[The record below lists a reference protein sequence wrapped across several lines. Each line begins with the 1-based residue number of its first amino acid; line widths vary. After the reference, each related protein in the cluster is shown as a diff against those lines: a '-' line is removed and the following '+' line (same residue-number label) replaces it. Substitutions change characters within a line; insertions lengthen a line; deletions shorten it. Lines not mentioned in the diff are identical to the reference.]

1 MAKNTWRQLFLAGI
15 CCYAFGA
22 VADSGGA
29 PTRIVVASAPGGN
42 LDVLARI
49 LAEKLGATQKRTY
62 IVENRPGA
70 GGNIATA
77 QVAHAK
83 PDGRTLL
90 VVSTS
95 HTSNVH
101 VYKKVGYDPI
111 KDFTPI
117 AKLAESAFVV
127 AVPVDSSITSLA
139 DLEKAAKARP
149 GSLNHGSSGIG
160 QGNHLGMELLKNR
173 LGLKITHV
181 PFTSANALV
190 TALMGKQVDVAMLT
204 LPGALMGVR
213 AGKIRLLAVTSQKR
227 VEQLASVPTVEE
239 KIGGDFVMTSWQ
251 GLVAPA
257 GLPAKEAADL
267 SKQVASVMAQ
277 PEVVGALDSIA
288 LTPQVTSPDAFQQ
301 FLVKET
307 RRWGDVANQS
317 NIRMD

>member
-1 MAKNTWRQLFLAGI
+1 MAKNIWRQLCLAGI
-15 CCYAFGA
+15 CLSAFGA
-22 VADSGGA
+22 AADPGSA

-42 LDVLARI
+42 IDVLARI
-49 LAEKLGATQKRTY
+49 LAEKLGVRQKRTY

-77 QVAHAK
+77 QVAQAN

-90 VVSTS
+90 IVSTS

-127 AVPVDSSITSLA
+127 AVPSDSSITSLE
-139 DLEKAAKARP
+139 DLEKVAKARP
-149 GSLNHGSSGIG
+149 GSLNYGSSGIG
-160 QGNHLGMELLKNR
+160 QGNHLGMEMLKNR
-173 LGLKITHV
+173 LGVKITHV
-181 PFTSANALV
+181 PFTTANALV

-204 LPGALMGVR
+204 LPGAFMGVK

-227 VEQLASVPTVEE
+227 VERLANIPTVEE

-257 GLPAKEAADL
+257 GLPAKEAAEL
-267 SKQVASVMAQ
+267 SQQAASVMAL
-277 PEVVGALDSIA
+277 PEVVDALDKIA
-288 LTPQVTSPDAFQQ
+288 LTPQVTTPEAFQQ

-307 RRWGDVANQS
+307 RRWGDVAKQS
-317 NIRMD
+317 NIKMD

>member
-1 MAKNTWRQLFLAGI
+1 MAKKIRRQLLLAGL
-15 CCYAFGA
+15 CLSAFGA
-22 VADSGGA
+22 AAESGGI
-29 PTRIVVASAPGGN
+29 PTRIIVASAPGGN
-42 LDVLARI
+42 IDVLARI
-49 LAEKLGATQKRTY
+49 LAEKLSSTQNRSY

-127 AVPVDSSITSLA
+127 AVPSDSTITSLA
-139 DLEKAAKARP
+139 DLEKTAKARP
-149 GSLNHGSSGIG
+149 GLLNYGSSGIG
-160 QGNHLGMELLKNR
+160 QGNHLGMEMLNSR
-173 LGLKITHV
+173 LGIRMTHV
-181 PFTSANALV
+181 PFISANALV

-204 LPGALMGVR
+204 LPGAFMGVK

-227 VEQLASVPTVEE
+227 VEQLSNVPTIEE
-239 KIGGDFVMTSWQ
+239 TIGGDFVMTSWQ

-267 SKQVASVMAQ
+267 SKQVAKVMGQ
-277 PEVVGALDSIA
+277 PEVVGALDKIA
-288 LTPQVTSPDAFQQ
+288 LTPQVSTPEALKQ
-301 FLVKET
+301 FLIKET
-307 RRWGDVANQS
+307 NRWGDVAKQS
-317 NIRMD
+317 NIKME

>member
-1 MAKNTWRQLFLAGI
+1 MAKNIWRQLCLAGI
-15 CCYAFGA
+15 CLSALGA
-22 VADSGGA
+22 AADPGSA

-42 LDVLARI
+42 IDVLARI
-49 LAEKLGATQKRTY
+49 LAEKLGVRQKRTY

-77 QVAHAK
+77 QVAQAN

-90 VVSTS
+90 IVSTS

-127 AVPVDSSITSLA
+127 AVPSDSSITSLE
-139 DLEKAAKARP
+139 DLEKVAKARP
-149 GSLNHGSSGIG
+149 GSLNYGSSGIG
-160 QGNHLGMELLKNR
+160 QGNHLGMEMLKNR
-173 LGLKITHV
+173 LGVKITHV
-181 PFTSANALV
+181 PFTTANALV

-204 LPGALMGVR
+204 LPGAFMGVK

-227 VEQLASVPTVEE
+227 VERLANIPTVEE

-257 GLPAKEAADL
+257 GLPAKEAAEL
-267 SKQVASVMAQ
+267 SQQAASVMAL
-277 PEVVGALDSIA
+277 PEVVDALDKIA
-288 LTPQVTSPDAFQQ
+288 LTPQVTTPEAFQQ

-307 RRWGDVANQS
+307 RRWGDVAKQS
-317 NIRMD
+317 NIKMD

>member
-1 MAKNTWRQLFLAGI
+1 MANKIWRQLILAGI
-15 CCYAFGA
+15 CFSALGA
-22 VADSGGA
+22 MADS

-49 LAEKLGATQKRTY
+49 LAEKLGVKQKRTY

-70 GGNIATA
+70 GGNIATV
-77 QVAHAK
+77 QVAQAK
-83 PDGRTLL
+83 PDGHTLL

-101 VYKKVGYDPI
+101 IYKKVGYDPL

-127 AVPVDSSITSLA
+127 AVPADSSITSLA
-139 DLEKAAKARP
+139 DLEKTAKARP
-149 GSLNHGSSGIG
+149 GSLNYGSSGIG

-173 LGLKITHV
+173 LGMRMTHV

-204 LPGALMGVR
+204 LPGAFMGVK
-213 AGKIRLLAVTSQKR
+213 AGKLRLLAVTSQKR
-227 VEQLASVPTVEE
+227 VEQLSDIPTIEE

-257 GLPAKEAADL
+257 GLSAKEAADL
-267 SKQVASVMAQ
+267 SKQVANVMAQ
-277 PEVVGALDSIA
+277 PEVISALDKIA
-288 LTPQVTSPDAFQQ
+288 LTPQVTTPDAFQQ

-307 RRWGDVANQS
+307 RRWGDVAKQS
-317 NIRMD
+317 NIKMD